1 MKALLVIDVQE
12 GLTKGK
18 KLYNEKVFINTL
30 NSAIDKFRKQ
40 GDTIIFFQHNN
51 KQLAEGKK
59 EWEIDS
65 RIDKKKD
72 DIVLQKSHSD
82 AFEKT
87 DLQNILQENKIEE
100 ITISGLVSYGCVKH
114 TCIDGIQRGFKTHLL
129 SNGHTNWNKDAQD
142 KIALTEAELE
152 KLGVKIIK
160 E

>member
-65 RIDKKKD
+65 RIDKKRMILFCKKV
-72 DIVLQKSHSD
+72 ILTRLRKPICRI
-82 AFEKT
+82 FYKKT
-87 DLQNILQENKIEE
+87 K
-100 ITISGLVSYGCVKH
+100 
-114 TCIDGIQRGFKTHLL
+114 
-129 SNGHTNWNKDAQD
+129 
-142 KIALTEAELE
+142 
-152 KLGVKIIK
+152 
-160 E
+160 